1 MASKEAKARASRAH
15 YRRHRERILQRM
27 KDDYCPEYAA
37 LYYQQ
42 NRERLKAQALARY
55 YRLKAEA
62 NEPTT

>member
-1 MASKEAKARASRAH
+1 MASKEAKAQASRAY

-37 LYYQQ
+37 LYYQE